1 MPGRILIRRIQNGL
15 GEELIT
21 HFFGPLISRFFRGDS
36 ELEAAILTRA
46 PGRMVCLKSS
56 PSKRLMLP
64 INSIM
69 ILLPLFDPFRPSSFA
84 C

>member
-1 MPGRILIRRIQNGL
+1 
-15 GEELIT
+15 
-21 HFFGPLISRFFRGDS
+21 
-36 ELEAAILTRA
+36 
-46 PGRMVCLKSS
+46 MVCLKSS